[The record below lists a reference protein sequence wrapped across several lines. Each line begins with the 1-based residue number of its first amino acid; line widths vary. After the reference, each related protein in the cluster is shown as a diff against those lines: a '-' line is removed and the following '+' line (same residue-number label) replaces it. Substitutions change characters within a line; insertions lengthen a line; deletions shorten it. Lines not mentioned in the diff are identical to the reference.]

1 MRWAA
6 KTCTR
11 IVSTSGI
18 SVAAAAAWA
27 GQRRRID
34 DAFARQMLRERTAR
48 RLAPFEGLHRYL
60 VARRH
65 GCRHPRGR
73 LGLRGILFQIGEL
86 QLELIEQPASL
97 RGLSEPLMTKL
108 PDRELELLDQQRAV
122 LRLALR
128 RGHSRLCR
136 SQRLPL
142 RDDEPMR
149 TREI

>member
-18 SVAAAAAWA
+18 SVAAAAPTQSASVETSRSMPSWAYAALDRVRWGRRLRDRFAGSA

-60 VARRH
+60 LARRH
-65 GCRHPRGR
+65 GCRHPRRR

-97 RGLSEPLMTKL
+97 
-108 PDRELELLDQQRAV
+108 
-122 LRLALR
+122 
-128 RGHSRLCR
+128 
-136 SQRLPL
+136 
-142 RDDEPMR
+142 
-149 TREI
+149 